1 MIFTSNTKNLCLG
14 YAFGCKY
21 VWACFFLFLCDCCC
35 IFVYILSINF
45 NDIILYYYSILFH
58 TFFAI
63 VFAFIVYRHF
73 HDVCLI
79 DSSRLCPF
87 VYLFTFCFHFQTFLF
102 ASNAFSIFVSIL
114 IYFFQW
120 FQTTKNGTSSFFLP
134 ILFIYFFVFIVVV
147 VGFFSNVC
155 NQTITTKNARD
166 KWNEQHISNQSYR
179 GRTEAKIFWQILI

>member
-1 MIFTSNTKNLCLG
+1 MIFTSNTKNFCLG
-14 YAFGCKY
+14 YAFECMW
-21 VWACFFLFLCDCCC
+21 VCFFPVPMWLLVHFCLYSVHKLQRHNFILLFN
-35 IFVYILSINF
+35 FVPY
-45 NDIILYYYSILFH
+45 
-58 TFFAI
+58 FFRHRI

-87 VYLFTFCFHFQTFLF
+87 VYLFTFCFHLQTFLF

-134 ILFIYFFVFIVVV
+134 ILFIFFFVVIVAVVV
-147 VGFFSNVC
+147 VGLFSNVC
-155 NQTITTKNARD
+155 NQTLTTKNTRD
-166 KWNEQHISNQSYR
+166 KWNEQHIFESIISWSNW
-179 GRTEAKIFWQILI
+179 G